1 MNDKK
6 FAFVMCANNEQY
18 EKEALYY
25 IERLEVPE
33 GYSCESVVIREAE
46 SMAEGYNRAM
56 QLSDARYKIYM
67 HQDVMITEKK
77 FLKKI
82 LSLFKNREIGMIGGS
97 EGYGTYIFGQVAAP
111 CEYVEAV
118 DGFLMITQYDVPWRA
133 DIFKKWDFYDVSQ
146 CFEFSKRGYKIAVP
160 AMLNPWC
167 IHDCGASDYHDYF
180 GEREKFLQEYRN
192 S

>member
-82 LSLFKNREIGMIGGS
+82 LSCL
-97 EGYGTYIFGQVAAP
+97 
-111 CEYVEAV
+111 
-118 DGFLMITQYDVPWRA
+118 
-133 DIFKKWDFYDVSQ
+133 
-146 CFEFSKRGYKIAVP
+146 KI
-160 AMLNPWC
+160 
-167 IHDCGASDYHDYF
+167 
-180 GEREKFLQEYRN
+180 EK
-192 S
+192 